1 MPTITLNGESRT
13 LQSQISVRDLLL
25 SLNLDPAKIA
35 VEKNLE
41 IVPRSQYASVM
52 AGEGDKF
59 EIVHFIGGGNTPAPE
74 RAGAGGWGETQ
85 PSQDKPFTVAS
96 RTFKSRLI
104 IGTGKYKSYEENAR
118 ALEASGAEIVTV
130 AVRRVNLTDPTQP
143 KLIDAIDPKK
153 FTYLP
158 NTAGCFTGEDAV
170 RTLRLAREAGGWTL
184 VKLEVLGHK
193 KTLYPNMIETLRSTE
208 LLVKE
213 GFQPMVYCSDDPI
226 MARQLEDIGAVAIMP
241 FASPIGSGQGVQNA
255 INVRMII
262 EEARVPVIIDAGV
275 GTASD
280 AAVAMELGCD
290 AIISNTAIAEAKN
303 PVLMA
308 RAMKHAVEAGRLA
321 YLAGRMAKK
330 RYADPSSPLAGLI

>member
-1 MPTITLNGESRT
+1 MSLTITINGEPKRFPSA
-13 LQSQISVRDLLL
+13 LSVRDLLTGL
-25 SLNLDPAKIA
+25 GLDPAKIA
-35 VEKNLE
+35 VERNLE

-52 AGEGDKF
+52 AGEGDRF
-59 EIVHFIGGGNTPAPE
+59 EIVHFIGGGDAGTPE
-74 RAGAGGWGETQ
+74 
-85 PSQDKPFTVAS
+85 DKPLVIAGKTY
-96 RTFKSRLI
+96 KSRLI
-104 IGTGKYKSYEENAR
+104 IGTGKYKTYEENAR

-130 AVRRVNLTDPTQP
+130 AVRRVNLTDPNQP

-153 FTYLP
+153 YTYLP
-158 NTAGCFTGEDAV
+158 NTAGSFTGEDAV

-193 KTLYPNMIETLRSTE
+193 KTLYPNMIETLRATE
-208 LLVKE
+208 LLLKE

-226 MARQLEDIGAVAIMP
+226 MAKQLEEIGAVAIMP

-262 EEARVPVIIDAGV
+262 EEAKVPVIVDAGV

-280 AAVAMELGCD
+280 ASIAMELGCD

-303 PVLMA
+303 PILMA
-308 RAMKHAVEAGRLA
+308 RAMRHAVEAGRLA
-321 YLAGRMAKK
+321 YLAGRMPKK